1 MTPTELAEI
10 ALAVDAHERATIDQL
25 TFREF
30 LESDQFCSLSLS
42 PMVAAIADAS
52 QGIRPD
58 TIDDDRCLRY
68 FGCTLDELPRR
79 ARRVIALHAG
89 GRGGK
94 TSRLLSTYALY
105 AAVTVPLPT
114 LSDGEHAAS
123 LIISSELVFA
133 RQALS
138 FCGGYVAQ
146 SPKLRPMLVGEPGTD
161 SLTLLRPDGNLVDV
175 RVRAAGAKGK
185 GGRAF
190 TLTAALFDEAAFF
203 YDSTGVVN
211 DVEAYRAVIQ
221 RIVPGGQLW
230 MVSTPW
236 VEGIGKLEE
245 VLATNWGSH
254 ERALAIRGVGTK
266 VLNPTWD
273 PDGEIE
279 AELRRDDPENAEREI
294 DAKPLTA
301 GTLHFLSRE
310 AIDAAFRPNQ
320 PQVIPYRVG
329 CQYAA
334 GGDTGF
340 KKNSSALAIV
350 EKLPGEGEDDPERYR
365 LVRREERKPLPGV
378 PLQPDDVVGDFAD
391 VMAGYGVLDL
401 VVDSHEIDDV
411 TNALAAKGAT
421 ASNAPL
427 PAVAFVA
434 FRNVLHAGRLDLP
447 EDPRLR
453 QQMRDVLSR
462 PMPGGGTQIVLPKRP
477 DGSHGDLLVAVVR
490 AVWKAMQVES
500 DMTIYRVKRRR

>member
-1 MTPTELAEI
+1 MSEAERTEI
-10 ALAVDAHERATIDQL
+10 AAALDAHEFATL

-30 LESDQFCSLSLS
+30 LESPDWCGLTLS

-58 TIDDDRCLRY
+58 TIDDATCLRY
-68 FGCTLDELPRR
+68 FGCTLDQLPRV
-79 ARRVIALHAG
+79 ARRVIAFHAG

-114 LSDGEHAAS
+114 LSEGEHAAS

-138 FCGGYVAQ
+138 FCVGYVEH
-146 SPKLRPMLVGEPGTD
+146 SPKLRPMLVGEAGTD
-161 SLTLLRPDGNLVDV
+161 SLTLRRPDGHLVDV

-190 TLTAALFDEAAFF
+190 TLAAALFDEAAFF

-230 MVSTPW
+230 MGSTPW
-236 VEGIGKLEE
+236 VEGVGKLDE
-245 VLATNWGSH
+245 VLSTNWGNH
-254 ERALAIRGVGTK
+254 EAALAIRGVGTK

-273 PDGEIE
+273 PDGTIE

-294 DAKPLTA
+294 DAKALTA

-310 AIDAAFRPNQ
+310 AIEAAFQPRQ
-320 PQVIPYRVG
+320 PQTLPHCPGHTYG
-329 CQYAA
+329 A

-350 EKLPGEGEDDPERYR
+350 ERVPGENGALDRFR
-365 LVRREERKPLPGV
+365 LVRREECRPSPGA
-378 PLQPDDVVGDFAD
+378 PLQPKEVVGGFA
-391 VMAGYGVLDL
+391 VIMAEYGLLDL

-411 TNALAAKGAT
+411 TDALTAHNAT
-421 ASNAPL
+421 ATAAPL

-447 EDPRLR
+447 PDPRLR

-490 AVWKAMQVES
+490 AVWKAQQDEV
-500 DMTIYRVKRRR
+500 DMTVVRVARRR